1 MHNPARAHK
10 EAETARAALQNSGLA
25 ALEPYQKLQL
35 AMAKDKQLLKAIKG
49 LPDKA
54 VAKRDMLPK
63 YRNWLDE
70 VMAAGTPDPHDTVF
84 ATAVLW
90 LIDSGALDEAMPYVH
105 FAITHNIQAAD
116 DYQRSLPD
124 LLIEETASRIEA
136 GSTITLANIEKTAAL
151 VTQTDPETGLH
162 VLNLYDQVRA
172 KYLKAAGEWHEE
184 QHGGT
189 HEHRALVLYE
199 KALSYNDRAGV
210 KKRIEALKKKL
221 EK

>member
-10 EAETARAALQNSGLA
+10 EAEAARAAAQNSGLA

-70 VMAAGTPDPHDTVF
+70 VMASGAPDPKDTVF

-90 LIDSGALDEAMPYVH
+90 LIDSGEPDAAMPYVR
-105 FAITHNIQAAD
+105 FAIEHDMQAAD

-124 LLIEETASRIEA
+124 LMIEETAAQIEA
-136 GSTITLANIEKTAAL
+136 GCTITLDNIESLAAL
-151 VTQTDPETGLH
+151 VTEKDPENGLH

-172 KYLKAAGEWHEE
+172 KYLKAAAERYEE
-184 QHGGT
+184 QGSQT
-189 HEHRALVLYE
+189 HDHRALQYYE
-199 KALSYNDRAGV
+199 QALTYNSRVGV
-210 KKRIEALKKKL
+210 KKRIDALKKKL
-221 EK
+221 EH